1 MIDFNTILNNIISY
15 NYDDDRE
22 SIKYINSLI
31 SSQNKV
37 DTNDIKNILNSEL
50 TLFLNKIRENYEK
63 ELVILPETDYKYNH
77 WNVLRYILGRHFIG
91 VKIDDIP
98 EYYIEICKI
107 TNVREKRSCEELVIK
122 IMTKL

>member
-1 MIDFNTILNNIISY
+1 MGDFEEILKNIISY
-15 NYDDDRE
+15 NFDDDRE
-22 SIKYINSLI
+22 SITYINSLI
-31 SSQNKV
+31 SGQDKV
-37 DTNDIKNILNSEL
+37 DDIKNVIKNEL
-50 TLFLNKIRENYEK
+50 TIFLNKIKENYGK

-107 TNVREKRSCEELVIK
+107 TNVREKRSCEELVMK